1 MFVKLD
7 SKPDKPKD
15 ETVNERMS
23 DLLREM
29 EVMTAVVSF
38 SSSEY
43 VVAIDN
49 QKQIFFLNDN
59 AKKLTNIDEIISE
72 LAKNKKYIKAG
83 ECEGAVESIMA
94 SDEVT
99 VYAFRK
105 KELNGD
111 GRILP
116 IEHEYVRGAI
126 NSNHTVFGGIAKRL
140 KMVESEFSGFADT
153 PENGG

>member
-7 SKPDKPKD
+7 SKPDKSKD

-49 QKQIFFLNDN
+49 QKQIVFLNDN

-83 ECEGAVESIMA
+83 E
-94 SDEVT
+94 
-99 VYAFRK
+99 
-105 KELNGD
+105 
-111 GRILP
+111 
-116 IEHEYVRGAI
+116 
-126 NSNHTVFGGIAKRL
+126 
-140 KMVESEFSGFADT
+140 
-153 PENGG
+153 